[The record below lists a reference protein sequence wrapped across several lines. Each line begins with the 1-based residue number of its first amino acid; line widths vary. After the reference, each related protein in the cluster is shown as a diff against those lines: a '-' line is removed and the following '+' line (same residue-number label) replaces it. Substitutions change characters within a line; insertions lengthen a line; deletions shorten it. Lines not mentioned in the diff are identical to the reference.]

1 MYFVSICK
9 QWCDIKKHLHGCHVV
24 CFVVIVMDLGK
35 KLLVCF
41 SSVVVREFVLSLL
54 QADSGFIFLVGVHVS
69 VGLIACWLLKFIIF
83 FVFLKQLH

>member
-1 MYFVSICK
+1 MAVM
-9 QWCDIKKHLHGCHVV
+9 L

-41 SSVVVREFVLSLL
+41 SSVVVREFMLSLL
-54 QADSGFIFLVGVHVS
+54 QADSGFIFLVS
-69 VGLIACWLLKFIIF
+69 VDLIACWLLKFIIF